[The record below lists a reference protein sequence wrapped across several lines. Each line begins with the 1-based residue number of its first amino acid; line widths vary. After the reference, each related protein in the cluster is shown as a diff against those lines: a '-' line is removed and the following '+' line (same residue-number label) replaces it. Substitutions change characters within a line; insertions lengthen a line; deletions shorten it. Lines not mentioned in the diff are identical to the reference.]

1 MTFTKNKLAAAMAG
15 AFIAGVGSQA
25 AFGAVDLDSTAN
37 AGVSLASETIIGT
50 AGVNLSAAGDTF
62 DVTATMNANA
72 IPDNT
77 DIRVA
82 VTLSGGTFT
91 AAPALTL
98 AAGTACST
106 GVTPAFTI
114 FTGGGTTDSTVTFN
128 SNAGA
133 ADVTAGCTFTFA
145 PDGITVLDQS
155 AVTFTYDV
163 SIADNFGPT
172 ELGGDSGPY
181 VSFGPVVSL
190 SADSTG
196 ADATAQIDVAADST
210 MFTGATS
217 STAVN
222 IGGWQVDENTTAR
235 LDTAG
240 NTVQVDDVVGNAQAT
255 ITAANGFDAFSGT
268 SGGAIAC
275 LAGGGA
281 FSTADST
288 IATCD
293 GYAPAA
299 GGDAAG
305 SNAVTLWVNGG
316 TANTT
321 QIAETSITA
330 TIAATSAAT
339 ATYDA
344 SGATGTV
351 SLLSLARNGSSAS
364 LNFALTPGGSYPMF
378 IRITNP
384 SAVSGPVT
392 LSLTNDDGDSS
403 GSFDLGDVAGVDSS
417 ELAAGASTGLLSIDD
432 VFAAA
437 QAANEDFD
445 LGATN
450 KLRVGATAEFGDAGA
465 GTEVIMGAFS
475 VSSDGTTFNMMTDA
489 SD

>member
-15 AFIAGVGSQA
+15 AFIAGAGSQA
-25 AFGAVDLDSTAN
+25 AFGDVDLDSTAN
-37 AGVSLASETIIGT
+37 AGVTIASETIIGT
-50 AGVNLSAAGDTF
+50 AGVNLSAADDTF
-62 DVTATMNANA
+62 DVQATMNSNA

-98 AAGTACST
+98 DAGCASAA
-106 GVTPAFTI
+106 AFAI
-114 FTGGGTTDSTVTFN
+114 FTGGGTTDSAVTFN
-128 SNAGA
+128 SNAGGA
-133 ADVTAGCTFTFA
+133 EVAAGCTFNFE
-145 PDGITVLDQS
+145 PSGITVLDQS
-155 AVTFTYDV
+155 AITFTYDV

-172 ELGGDSGPY
+172 ELGGASGAY
-181 VSFGPVVSL
+181 VSFGPVASL
-190 SADSTG
+190 SADATG
-196 ADATAQIDVAADST
+196 ANSTRQIDVATDST
-210 MFTGATS
+210 LFTGA
-217 STAVN
+217 ADN
-222 IGGWQVDENTTAR
+222 INVGGWQIEEAAGI
-235 LDTAG
+235 LDTTGAAV
-240 NTVQVDDVVGNAQAT
+240 TVASIVGAAQAT
-255 ITAANGFDAFSGT
+255 ITAANGFDAFNSTADTGT
-268 SGGAIAC
+268 ISCEEDGAGVA
-275 LAGGGA
+275 GA

-288 IATCD
+288 VATCASYTPD
-293 GYAPAA
+293 A
-299 GGDAAG
+299 GGDVAG
-305 SNAVTLWVNGG
+305 EQDVTLTVG
-316 TANTT
+316 TASV

-351 SLLSLARNGSSAS
+351 NLLSLSRNGSSAS